1 MAEIRNIREFG
12 KEVENI
18 VFKIQDAVCIMHSNL
33 NLNQITYSSFISVF
47 KYCGYNNEEDV
58 NVGYYKKAIGIL
70 DKYCIDLSYELEWYE
85 MDMMTEYPL
94 LFLQRIIDNAKEKCN
109 VISQPNEITKLF
121 KNGGKLKKRRG
132 GLTY

>member
-58 NVGYYKKAIGIL
+58 NVGYYKKAIESL
-70 DKYCIDLSYELEWYE
+70 FSRPVYETSIYSLCLGE
-85 MDMMTEYPL
+85 
-94 LFLQRIIDNAKEKCN
+94 
-109 VISQPNEITKLF
+109 EIVL
-121 KNGGKLKKRRG
+121 
-132 GLTY
+132 